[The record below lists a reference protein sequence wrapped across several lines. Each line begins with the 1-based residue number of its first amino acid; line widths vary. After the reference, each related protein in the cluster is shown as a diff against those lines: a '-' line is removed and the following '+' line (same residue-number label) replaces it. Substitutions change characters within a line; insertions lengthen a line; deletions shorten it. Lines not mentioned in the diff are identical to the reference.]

1 MASTYPLQVVAAAQ
15 WPEKDG
21 NERLKDEGLVKALQ
35 QQNWDPGMKSLVPF
49 PQAVAAM
56 NENSEL
62 TQQLGYAVANRQ
74 AAVLDSIQRL
84 RRSAQKAGSLKT
96 TEQQRVIWSAG
107 SRGSASTKRHWP
119 GKRPIA

>member
-1 MASTYPLQVVAAAQ
+1 MHSAFAPFRAEADCGACR
-15 WPEKDG
+15 PKGEA
-21 NERLKDEGLVKALQ
+21 LVKALQ

-56 NENSEL
+56 NETWKGPSSL
-62 TQQLGYAVANRQ
+62 ATRLQTNRRLSR
-74 AAVLDSIQRL
+74 LDQRL